1 MISIG
6 EIIYR
11 INENP
16 LLRSVKKSD
25 IVNHIKTVI
34 SLIGV
39 PILKEDKLV
48 VLEIIDYR
56 AQLPSDFIRR
66 KSVRVL
72 DGTDRIVLSHM
83 TDEYG
88 KFSHELSGTIDD
100 TDHIFTH
107 KIVEPYIYTDFK
119 EGRIEL
125 LYYAYILDEN
135 GWPMIP
141 NNESLI
147 KAIDYYIRSR
157 HYEILA
163 DQNAQF
169 ERAYQRAEQQYCW
182 YVAQATNSLLQPDPV
197 EAQAIGAMLTRL
209 VPMKDNFY
217 LSDKYAGQPERINR
231 KVW

>member
-1 MISIG
+1 MISVG

-16 LLRSVKKSD
+16 LLKAVKKSD

-34 SLIGV
+34 GLIGV
-39 PILKEDKLV
+39 PILKEDKLI
-48 VLEIIDYR
+48 VLNIIDYR

-72 DGTDRIVLSHM
+72 DGSDRIVLSHM
-83 TDEYG
+83 TDEFG
-88 KFSHELSGTIDD
+88 IHNRTLDDIDED
-100 TDHIFTH
+100 DRIFTH

-119 EGRIEL
+119 EGTIEL
-125 LYYAYILDEN
+125 SYYAYILDEN

-147 KAIDYYIRSR
+147 KAIDYYIRAR

-182 YVAQATNSLLQPDPV
+182 YVAQATSSLLQPDPV
-197 EAQAIGAMLTRL
+197 EAQAIGAMLMRL